1 MKPSQVLLV
10 VFLLQ
15 VSIWKLVCVVSASL
29 IKMSSD
35 DFFLFW
41 GSGSSPCWRP
51 MIVLEEKGL
60 GGYPNK
66 LIEFSKQEHKGEDVK
81 KLNPRGQVNLI
92 YFLRIN
98 VHTQSVFKCSKS
110 KMEAGIFIANF
121 KQISHVVLV
130 FPLLTLNK

>member
-1 MKPSQVLLV
+1 
-10 VFLLQ
+10 
-15 VSIWKLVCVVSASL
+15 
-29 IKMSSD
+29 MSSD

-110 KMEAGIFIANF
+110 KMEAGIFIA
-121 KQISHVVLV
+121 KL
-130 FPLLTLNK
+130 

>member
-98 VHTQSVFKCSKS
+98 VHTQSAFKCSKS

-121 KQISHVVLV
+121 KQISHVLV

>member
-1 MKPSQVLLV
+1 
-10 VFLLQ
+10 
-15 VSIWKLVCVVSASL
+15 
-29 IKMSSD
+29 
-35 DFFLFW
+35 
-41 GSGSSPCWRP
+41 

-110 KMEAGIFIANF
+110 KMEAGIFIAKLKTNF
-121 KQISHVVLV
+121 TRCSGVSIIDFEQVNNGLV
-130 FPLLTLNK
+130 NNENSQFFYIFLIP